1 MGPRDSFGDA
11 LRTIRSACSELF
23 RSGARQ
29 LEPDRQPGD
38 REIRPT
44 APTPLSHRARGPAGS
59 QTVATQWSRPPTPPM
74 PDNSTVHEPHALL
87 RTLAAAM
94 VGLARGTSV
103 HVWVRDDGCG
113 VDEPTREWIFEPFFT
128 TEPVGQGTGS
138 GLAVAH

>member
-44 APTPLSHRARGPAGS
+44 APTPLRHRARGPAGS

-94 VGLARGTSV
+94 VGLEVALCAFDPDDRALLWNRQSDPAAASPLASGHQRAAGAERG
-103 HVWVRDDGCG
+103 
-113 VDEPTREWIFEPFFT
+113 P
-128 TEPVGQGTGS
+128 
-138 GLAVAH
+138 